1 MSNYRRFKTSGGTYF
16 FTVAT
21 YNRQEILCKP
31 QSRNALR
38 DAIEAVRALLPF
50 HIDAWVLLPDYL
62 HCIWTL
68 PEGDADFSKR
78 WGTIKT
84 SFTKKVGWALPT
96 NKIAMPTNKKYSI
109 SRIRH
114 RDANIWQRR
123 FWEHQ
128 IRDQEDF
135 NRHCDYI
142 HYNPVKHGLVGD
154 PKKWEYSTIH
164 RFIQKGLYSK
174 HWGDSITDD
183 IISMGLE

>member
-16 FTVAT
+16 FTVVT
-21 YNRQEILCKP
+21 CNRQEILCKP

-38 DAIEAVRALLPF
+38 DAIEAVRASLPF
-50 HIDAWVLLPDYL
+50 RIDAWVLLPDHL
-62 HCIWTL
+62 RCIWTL

-96 NKIAMPTNKKYSI
+96 NKKYSI

-128 IRDQEDF
+128 IRIGWRSKEMGVQHDS
-135 NRHCDYI
+135 
-142 HYNPVKHGLVGD
+142 P
-154 PKKWEYSTIH
+154 
-164 RFIQKGLYSK
+164 LYPERVILQAL
-174 HWGDSITDD
+174 G
-183 IISMGLE
+183 

>member
-16 FTVAT
+16 FTVVT
-21 YNRQEILCKP
+21 CNRQEILCKP

-38 DAIEAVRALLPF
+38 DAIEAVRASLPF
-50 HIDAWVLLPDYL
+50 RIDAWVLLPDHL

-96 NKIAMPTNKKYSI
+96 NKIALPTNKKYSI

-123 FWEHQ
+123 FWEH
-128 IRDQEDF
+128 
-135 NRHCDYI
+135 
-142 HYNPVKHGLVGD
+142 
-154 PKKWEYSTIH
+154 
-164 RFIQKGLYSK
+164 
-174 HWGDSITDD
+174 
-183 IISMGLE
+183 